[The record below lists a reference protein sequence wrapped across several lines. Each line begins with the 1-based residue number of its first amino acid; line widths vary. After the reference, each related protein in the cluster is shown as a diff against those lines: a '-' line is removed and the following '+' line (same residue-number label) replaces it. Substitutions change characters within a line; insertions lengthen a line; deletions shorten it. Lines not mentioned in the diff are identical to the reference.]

1 VSYGRELNNFK
12 ERAVRYGP
20 EWRGIVL
27 CKTYNQLRGAM
38 EDAKQFLGGQVRS
51 AGQYMT
57 LAGNGA
63 KLQFRVCTNEAEAQH
78 AVAGFE
84 WTHIIWLHRPEDA
97 ALRSYVRSSNRSRK
111 VPTADLRLEY
121 CLEDRG

>member
-12 ERAVRYGP
+12 DMAKRYGP

-27 CKTYNQLRGAM
+27 CQHANQLRGAM
-38 EDAKQFLGGQVRS
+38 EDARQFLGAQVRS

-63 KLQFRVCTNEAEAQH
+63 RLQFRVCTNQNEAAH

-84 WTHIIWLHRPEDA
+84 WTHVIWLHRPEDRD
-97 ALRSYVRSSNRSRK
+97 LRMYVRSFNRSRK
-111 VPTADLRLEY
+111 VPAADCRLEY
-121 CLEDRG
+121 CFAD